1 MFFSKMAPKWLQFL
15 ITFLIHINN
24 LMMCRNFEPTQTL
37 LYTCTCY
44 YCLYS
49 VGGPRVASIGITNCI
64 TGRSYTSDYVEV
76 AVGFL
81 KECGQKLTQLS
92 PRGVTGVFES
102 LKAILHDA
110 SVGIRVQYMIEVMFA
125 IRKDRF
131 ADYPS
136 IIEGLNLINEDNQIT
151 HLISLDDELD
161 AEDDINVFKV
171 DSEYQENE
179 DRYKAIKEEIL
190 GEGSSDDEEG
200 ESEDEEESEEEEE
213 EGERNISKTIKL

>member
-1 MFFSKMAPKWLQFL
+1 CSCPSSYCSVRVHDNTTTSTNMRSTYPPPAGANPPPSSSRFDDLSDIFSGSRALTSLYGNQPQAPPPQPNPF
-15 ITFLIHINN
+15 
-24 LMMCRNFEPTQTL
+24 
-37 LYTCTCY
+37 
-44 YCLYS
+44 
-49 VGGPRVASIGITNCI
+49 
-64 TGRSYTSDYVEV
+64 
-76 AVGFL
+76 
-81 KECGQKLTQLS
+81 ECGQKLTQLS